1 MINNLCELV
10 AYSEQVAQ
18 KFPSIAAEI
27 KLCEPGISDSALA
40 TLVKGVPSLP
50 DDYLNVIK
58 QIKVFG
64 VSIGRLNLWPVP
76 FDRSD
81 LVVSLLEVNGS
92 SSNPW
97 LGFYD
102 SNNVVEVARIESNI
116 ICLGRKPGE
125 HEGVAYFFDVSS
137 GPDVVLKKVANSFEQ
152 LVVIA
157 GNMHDVVLNFEDD
170 EDNGRKEFM
179 SRLRKFGVDKDV
191 SVVWSTLLDEELV

>member
-1 MINNLCELV
+1 MINDLCELV
-10 AYSEQVAQ
+10 AYSERVAQ

-27 KLCEPGISDSALA
+27 KLCEPGVSDSDLA
-40 TLVKGVPSLP
+40 TLVKSVPSLP
-50 DDYLNVIK
+50 DGYLNVIK

-64 VSIGRLNLWPVP
+64 VSIGRLTLWPVP

-81 LVVSLLEVNGS
+81 LVVSLLEANSS

-152 LVVIA
+152 LLVIA

-170 EDNGRKEFM
+170 EDNGRKEFL
-179 SRLRKFGVDKDV
+179 SRLRKLGVGKDLFI
-191 SVVWSTLLDEELV
+191 VWSALLDEELI